1 MSILSSTNSGYNAV
15 KWKSELQFF
24 VKKLLYLSRLHI
36 EYHKDGKPNNN
47 KEVQIFLPKT
57 IEQCRTG
64 GPWKED
70 WLRYDITW
78 SEDEVIEHYIEHVE
92 KRLIGTDLKPEQ
104 SFIPSTIKFKTL
116 WVF

>member
-47 KEVQIFLPKT
+47 KEVLIFLPKT
-57 IEQCRTG
+57 IEQSRNS
-64 GPWKED
+64 GPYKED
-70 WLRYDITW
+70 WFHFDITW

-104 SFIPSTIKFKTL
+104 SFIPSTIKFRTL